1 MNTLTRRRVRLAL
14 MTVGFTGLFLAV
26 NAVPGAATPASLDF
40 VSLRLGHGTLSHGSL
55 TVKPGLQVVVAK
67 NTVQAGASSG
77 WHSHPGGAIVV
88 IEVGQITTYQ
98 VVRNGDEEEGNKE
111 GNKEGSKAGS
121 FRCVITTYTAGHAFV
136 ESPGDPIIAVNNG
149 TSQTISYATFPGV
162 PVDPVTGNTLQR
174 TDQPKPNPDPCP
186 F

>member
-55 TVKPGLQVVVAK
+55 TVKPGLQVVVVR

-88 IEVGQITTYQ
+88 IQDGQITTYQ
-98 VVRNGDEEEGNKE
+98 VVRNDDEEE

-121 FRCVITTYTAGHAFV
+121 FRCVTTTYTAGHAFV

-162 PVDPVTGNTLQR
+162 PVDALGNTLQR
-174 TDQPKPNPDPCP
+174 TDVPKPNPDPCP
-186 F
+186 V